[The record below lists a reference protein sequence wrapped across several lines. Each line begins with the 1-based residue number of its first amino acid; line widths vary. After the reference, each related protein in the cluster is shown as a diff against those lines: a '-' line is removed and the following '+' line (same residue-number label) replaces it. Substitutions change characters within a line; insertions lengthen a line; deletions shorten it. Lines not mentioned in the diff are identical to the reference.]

1 MCKVSASWFKDEC
14 RHEVLEEEF
23 FDNFDHAWQIN
34 HFEQRISRDGS
45 MNSTYSSKTN
55 ASNLLLQN
63 LVLNRKN
70 VYLLR
75 TISFAIFGF
84 DKP

>member
-1 MCKVSASWFKDEC
+1 M
-14 RHEVLEEEF
+14 LEEEF
-23 FDNFDHAWQIN
+23 FDNFDHTWQMN
-34 HFEQRISRDGS
+34 HFEQRISRDSS

-63 LVLNRKN
+63 LVLNGKN

-75 TISFAIFGF
+75 TISFAVFAF
-84 DKP
+84 DKPREKYADSAR

>member
-1 MCKVSASWFKDEC
+1 M
-14 RHEVLEEEF
+14 LEEEF

-34 HFEQRISRDGS
+34 HFEQRIYRDGS
-45 MNSTYSSKTN
+45 RNSTYSSKTN